1 MSFIDLMA
9 NDIWSDADITK
20 RTESM
25 IRSEFSAEA
34 ETILNR
40 KVAGI
45 SLGQYEPTDEDLAE
59 MARFKVVVDNAQA
72 EGVAARKD
80 MALLLQVLTLEENIR
95 KLNDAPL
102 PEEGEEPTVPVDPS
116 TLIDNAPD
124 DVKALYNLRNPSNIS
139 E

>member
-45 SLGQYEPTDEDLAE
+45 SLGQYKPTDEDLAE
-59 MARFKVVVDNAQA
+59 MARFKVVVDNAQN
-72 EGVAARKD
+72 EGVKARKD
-80 MALLLQVLTLEENIR
+80 MALLLEVLTLEENIR

-102 PEEGEEPTVPVDPS
+102 PEESEEPTVPVDPS
-116 TLIDNAPD
+116 TLIDNASD